1 MKKNYLGKF
10 NLQNKKV
17 FVVGG
22 SGLLGSEITEL
33 LLENSATVVNL
44 DLSNK
49 KNILT
54 KKKLSKNY
62 FYQKFDISDIENL
75 DKNIDLLIKKFGCP
89 NVFINSSYPVTSN
102 WNLSSFKKN
111 KISNLRKNV
120 DIHQNSYCWS
130 AHKICQKM
138 KEKKILGSVVLLNS
152 IYGFLGQN
160 MSLYKNTNLEENM
173 NYSIIKGAILN
184 FSRQLASFYGSSG
197 IRINSVC
204 SGGVKGHIKGS
215 SIKQDKNFIKNYSK
229 NCPLGRLALPNE
241 IAHSV
246 LFLASEASSYITG
259 TSLVVD
265 GGWSAIYCSGV
276 KIV

>member
-1 MKKNYLGKF
+1 
-10 NLQNKKV
+10 
-17 FVVGG
+17 
-22 SGLLGSEITEL
+22 
-33 LLENSATVVNL
+33 
-44 DLSNK
+44 
-49 KNILT
+49 
-54 KKKLSKNY
+54 
-62 FYQKFDISDIENL
+62 
-75 DKNIDLLIKKFGCP
+75 
-89 NVFINSSYPVTSN
+89 
-102 WNLSSFKKN
+102 
-111 KISNLRKNV
+111 
-120 DIHQNSYCWS
+120 
-130 AHKICQKM
+130 M

-160 MSLYKNTNLEENM
+160 MSIYKNTNLEENM

-265 GGWSAIYCSGV
+265 GGWSAI
-276 KIV
+276 

>member
-1 MKKNYLGKF
+1 MIKNYLDKF
-10 NLQNKKV
+10 NLNKKKA
-17 FVVGG
+17 FVIGG
-22 SGLLGSEITEL
+22 SGLLGSEIVKL
-33 LLENSATVVNL
+33 LLENSATVINL
-44 DLSNK
+44 DLYNK
-49 KNILT
+49 KKIFNKT
-54 KKKLSKNY
+54 KYSKNY
-62 FYQKFDISDIENL
+62 FYQNFDTSDIQNL
-75 DKNIDLLIKKFGCP
+75 DKKIELVIKKFGCP
-89 NVFINSSYPVTSN
+89 NIFINSSYPVSSD

-138 KEKKILGSVVLLNS
+138 KEKKILGSVILLNS

-160 MSLYKNTNLEENM
+160 MSLYKNTNIEENM

-184 FSRQLASFYGSSG
+184 FSRQLASYYGSSG
-197 IRINSVC
+197 IRVNSVC
-204 SGGVKGHIKGS
+204 SGGVRGHVKGS
-215 SIKQDKNFIKNYSK
+215 SKKQDKNFIKNYSK
-229 NCPLGRLALPNE
+229 NCPLGRLGLPQE

-265 GGWSAIYCSGV
+265 GGWSAI
-276 KIV
+276 

>member
-1 MKKNYLGKF
+1 MKKNYLSKF

-265 GGWSAIYCSGV
+265 GGWSAI
-276 KIV
+276 